1 MTQPTIIITGASQ
14 GLGAAMAAIAAE
26 QGAQVVLA
34 ARAEP
39 LLERQAEQI
48 SQRGGTAL
56 AVAGDVGRP
65 DDCQRIVDR
74 TLQAFGRLDA
84 LVNNA
89 ATIEPLD
96 AIADIGPA
104 AWSRHLAVN
113 LLGPITMCQLAIPHL
128 RQARGRMV
136 NVTSHAADLAIPG
149 TSAYATS
156 KAALN
161 RFSKVLAAE
170 EPAITVLLFI
180 PGEVDTAMQAVIR
193 AQARGKTPDEIY
205 QFFVDLHEQ
214 GQLLP
219 PETPA
224 QAAVTLALHA
234 PHEWS
239 GELLEWDDDRVQD
252 FVKAQRRPHRPGKD
266 INP

>member
-1 MTQPTIIITGASQ
+1 MSQPTIIITGASQ

-34 ARAEP
+34 ARSES
-39 LLERQAEQI
+39 LLEMQAEQI
-48 SQRGGTAL
+48 RQRGGTAL
-56 AVAGDVGRP
+56 AVAGDVGRA
-65 DDCQRIVDR
+65 DDCRRIVER
-74 TLQAFGRLDA
+74 TLEAFGTIDA

-89 ATIEPLD
+89 ATVEPLD
-96 AIADIGPA
+96 AITDIGPA

-113 LLGPITMCQLAIPHL
+113 LLGPIMLCQLAIPHL
-128 RQARGRMV
+128 RQAQGRVV
-136 NVTSHAADLAIPG
+136 NVTSHGADLAIPG

-161 RFSKVLAAE
+161 RFSRVLAAE
-170 EPAITVLLFI
+170 EPAITVILFI

-224 QAAVTLALHA
+224 EAAVTLALHA
-234 PHEWS
+234 PPEWS
-239 GELLEWDDDRVQD
+239 GEILEWDDERVQE
-252 FVKAQRRPHRPGKD
+252 FVKAQGRPHRPDKD
-266 INP
+266 IHP